1 MYRNHQK
8 SQKGLYNN
16 RHYLPNCAFSIIHI
30 DTILWTKY
38 LTLHKLDLTFC
49 WISHYCLTLPYIVLN
64 SLTISSLCAAVLF
77 PSTLVTAASLV
88 PRPFIAFLSWS
99 ASVSALKPLNGFNV
113 PSYYKH
119 RTGTENHFYIYYLC
133 VPVPDLITPIF
144 FAIITHL
151 CQDHKLV
158 AKYIDEFLLNSNA
171 FC

>member
-1 MYRNHQK
+1 MN
-8 SQKGLYNN
+8 
-16 RHYLPNCAFSIIHI
+16 
-30 DTILWTKY
+30 
-38 LTLHKLDLTFC
+38 LHKLDHSFC
-49 WISHYCLTLPYIVLN
+49 WISNYCLTFPYIVLN

-77 PSTLVTAASLV
+77 PNTLVTAASLV

-119 RTGTENHFYIYYLC
+119 RTGKEDHFFIYYLSL
-133 VPVPDLITPIF
+133 PVPDLITPIF

-171 FC
+171 FCWRDRLSTKSHRHSYLPASQITADPKLLWLDINQDL